1 MFRQSAYILIVAML
15 SLVALGLVM
24 LLSVS
29 AFAPDN
35 CGNTVF
41 FLTRQS
47 IWLGIGL
54 IVGVVMWRADY
65 HWLCKISPLLLLA
78 CCGLLIACFLPGI
91 GAAVKGSH
99 RWLHLGI
106 FSVQPSE
113 FTKLAVVCFLA
124 SWLGKH
130 QHQVEQF
137 KQGFAIP
144 FAVVLGMTIP
154 LLLQPDLGSSALLV
168 SVMCLLMFIA
178 GCRLRYIV
186 PLLSTGVVGILGIAL
201 LMPERKGRLL
211 AFIHPELYRANKGYQ
226 VWQALIAFGSGG
238 VEGLGLGNSVQ
249 KMFYLPEAH
258 TDFIFPIIGE
268 ELGLFWTLVVVSCFV
283 VLALTGGYISTY
295 APDVTGALLGWGVT
309 ALICL
314 QAVAN
319 MCVVT
324 GCLPAKGLGL
334 PFISYGGSN
343 LVICLACVGILLNIH
358 RQALY
363 EPESNNVLLAE
374 A

>member
-1 MFRQSAYILIVAML
+1 MFRHSAYILIIAML

-35 CGNTVF
+35 RGNAVF

-54 IVGVVMWRADY
+54 VVGVALWRMDY
-65 HWLCKISPLLLLA
+65 HWLCKISPVLLLG
-78 CCGLLIACFLPGI
+78 CWGLLVACFLPGI
-91 GAAVKGSH
+91 GAAVKGAH
-99 RWLHLGI
+99 RWLHLGAMN
-106 FSVQPSE
+106 VQPSE
-113 FTKLAVVCFLA
+113 FAKLAVVCFLA

-130 QHQVEQF
+130 QHQIKQF

-144 FAVVLGMTIP
+144 FAVVLGIAIT
-154 LLLQPDLGSSALLV
+154 LLLQPDLGSTALLI
-168 SVMCLLMFIA
+168 SIMCLLMFIA
-178 GCRLRYIV
+178 GCRLRYIT
-186 PLLSTGVVGILGIAL
+186 PLLGAGLIGILGIAL
-201 LMPERKGRLL
+201 MMPERRGRLL
-211 AFIHPELYRANKGYQ
+211 AFIHPEQYRANEGYQ

-238 VEGLGLGNSVQ
+238 VQGLGLGNSVQ

-268 ELGLFWTLVVVSCFV
+268 ELGLFWTLFV
-283 VLALTGGYISTY
+283 VTGFILIVLAGGYISVY

-319 MCVVT
+319 MGVVT
-324 GCLPAKGLGL
+324 ACLPAKGLGL

-343 LVICLACVGILLNIH
+343 LIICLACIGILLNIH

-363 EPESNNVLLAE
+363 EPTPNVLLAE